1 MSIRALVRVK
11 SRNLR
16 KRRRR
21 RPWSRLRQMLA
32 EMLLPLL
39 QSQLQLLVA
48 RRRRVK
54 VSQQELP
61 WLLKR
66 KELFKSN
73 RQRLMKRRTRDLKKR
88 E

>member
-1 MSIRALVRVK
+1 
-11 SRNLR
+11 
-16 KRRRR
+16 
-21 RPWSRLRQMLA
+21 MLA